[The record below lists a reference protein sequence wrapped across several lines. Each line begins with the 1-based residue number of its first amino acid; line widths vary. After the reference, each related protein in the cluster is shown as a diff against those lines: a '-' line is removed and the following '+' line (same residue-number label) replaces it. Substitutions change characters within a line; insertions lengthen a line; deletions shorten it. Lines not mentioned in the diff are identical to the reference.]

1 MVQLEKKRLPKKLKQ
16 IRETLGLTQ
25 REMADRIGLD
35 VHYSNISKYER
46 GESVPTLGLA
56 LAYARAGNVQ
66 IESLIDD
73 QLELT
78 PAVDSGRL
86 QQ

>member
-46 GESVPTLGLA
+46 GESVPSLELA
-56 LAYARAGNVQ
+56 LAYARAGNMHF
-66 IESLIDD
+66 ESLVDD

-78 PAVDSGRL
+78 PVVDSGKL